1 MTPTRYDPTRQAE
14 IDAEPAQ
21 QRRRDPQAAV
31 LRFYDRHDAAIAA
44 AMRATPQKAACRSG
58 CAACC
63 YYKVEARAVEVLAIR
78 DFVAARFTP
87 AQRAALEARVEH
99 NVAEAAHW
107 SHVDHLTR
115 DQRCPL
121 LVDDA
126 CSIYPVRPANCRSY
140 HSTDVAA
147 CQALSRQPDDLSM
160 RVPYIDAVF
169 ETATASVAGFA
180 QAMQHARLDVTLYD
194 LGSALREALRDDGAD
209 APIARILAGEPAFL
223 TAKVIGT
230 PPD

>member
-1 MTPTRYDPTRQAE
+1 MNATRYNSTCQGE
-14 IDAEPAQ
+14 IGAEPAQ
-21 QRRRDPQAAV
+21 QRRHDPHAAV
-31 LRFYDRHDAAIAA
+31 LRFYDRHDAAITA
-44 AMRATPQKAACRSG
+44 AMRAAPQAAACRSG
-58 CAACC
+58 CAPCC
-63 YYKVEARAVEVLAIR
+63 HYKVEARAIEVLAIR

-87 AQRAALEARVEH
+87 AQRAALQARVEY

-107 SHVDHLTR
+107 SHVDHLTH

-126 CSIYPVRPANCRSY
+126 CSVYPVRPANCRSY

-147 CQALSRQPDDLSM
+147 CQALRRQPDDLSM
-160 RVPYIDAVF
+160 RVPYIDTVF
-169 ETATASVAGFA
+169 ETATASVAGFVHA
-180 QAMQHARLDVTLYD
+180 SLHARLDVTMYD
-194 LGSALREALRDDGAD
+194 LGSALLEALRDDSAD
-209 APIARILAGEPAFL
+209 APLERILAGEPAFR